1 MLTDII
7 LFVNY
12 SHAQQIRSVS
22 KLKGACPPFLFS
34 GAKDWDW
41 LYDVVPD
48 KLKELDGDGYRV
60 MFYTNQAGIE
70 KQKVKPQEIM
80 TKIEAIIE
88 KLDIPVLVS
97 EHINKT

>member
-1 MLTDII
+1 M
-7 LFVNY
+7 
-12 SHAQQIRSVS
+12 
-22 KLKGACPPFLFS
+22 
-34 GAKDWDW
+34 
-41 LYDVVPD
+41 PD
-48 KLKELDGDGYRV
+48 KLKELNDEGYRI

-97 EHINKT
+97 KH

>member
-1 MLTDII
+1 MLADAI
-7 LFVNY
+7 LFANY

-22 KLKGACPPFLFS
+22 KLFS

-48 KLKELDGDGYRV
+48 KLKELNGDGYRV

-97 EHINKT
+97 KHSNKT